1 MTTLTPFPDHP
12 SVRSPPLVPA
22 GLLIALG
29 LLLSAPLG
37 AQQTPQGAPRTSA
50 LQMAPAQLGGDV
62 VIPFFDGW
70 LENEDGT
77 FTLSFAFLN
86 RNLEE
91 VVDIPLGE
99 NNFIEPA
106 EFDGVQPTHF
116 PAVNYGGFANR
127 RERGAFGVTVP
138 SDFTGDVV
146 WTITHA
152 GQTHSVPG
160 RIIYEAYQLDWSPQ
174 AAGSMRPFIWF
185 DSGEETGRG
194 PGGITSA
201 DHLST
206 GVGTP
211 LELAV
216 SAQDQGE
223 RDPAPLNMIW
233 QMHQGTG
240 TVEFE
245 PRVLTRLGGGGE
257 EVRGVTT
264 ATFSEPG
271 EYVLRVRVDN
281 FTASDS
287 RFGNQCCWSNG
298 FVRVNVTP

>member
-1 MTTLTPFPDHP
+1 MMTPTALPDH
-12 SVRSPPLVPA
+12 RSRLRPA
-22 GLLIALG
+22 GLLVALVFM
-29 LLLSAPLG
+29 LSAPLG
-37 AQQTPQGAPRTSA
+37 AQQTPQGTPRTSA
-50 LQMAPAQLGGDV
+50 LQMVPAQPRGDV
-62 VIPFFDGW
+62 IIPFFDGW
-70 LENEDGT
+70 MENDDGT

-127 RERGAFGVTVP
+127 RERGAFAVTVP
-138 SDFTGDVV
+138 ADFTGDVV
-146 WTITHA
+146 WTVTHA

-160 RIIYEAYQLDWSPQ
+160 RIIHESYQLDWSPQ
-174 AAGSMRPFIWF
+174 AAGSMRPLVWF
-185 DSGEETGRG
+185 DSGEGEEVGRG
-194 PGGITSA
+194 PDGITSGE
-201 DHLST
+201 HLST
-206 GVGTP
+206 QVGTP
-211 LELAV
+211 LELAAW
-216 SAQDQGE
+216 AQDQGE
-223 RDPAPLNMIW
+223 RDPAPLSMIW
-233 QMHQGTG
+233 QVHQGPPG
-240 TVEFE
+240 PVEFE
-245 PRVLTRLGGGGE
+245 PEVLTELGEDGE

-271 EYVLRVRVDN
+271 DYVLRVRVDN

-298 FVRVNVTP
+298 YVRVSVTP